1 MAQTANGLCRDA
13 HYAIP
18 GANPLGLGAFP
29 QDDGVDTTPPGGNS
43 LAFPDD
49 ADPSAPITGSCGGN
63 SL

>member
-1 MAQTANGLCRDA
+1 MTTKDMSTNPTKKSATRSSRSNFAVDDA
-13 HYAIP
+13 VP
-18 GANPLGLGAFP
+18 GIAPL
-29 QDDGVDTTPPGGNS
+29 GGNS